1 MQRPRVRYSRLISSK
16 LIFMGKKELVYRDKV
31 LRCTYEICGLLEIK
45 KNMARECT
53 VNVVL
58 HLPSCYLL
66 KRGNVLGTSLT
77 CVTSTSLQQ
86 SWGRV
91 LCCDLQ
97 MKFRVTLTFLGLY

>member
-77 CVTSTSLQQ
+77 CVRQHH
-86 SWGRV
+86 
-91 LCCDLQ
+91 CNN
-97 MKFRVTLTFLGLY
+97 LGGGYYVVIYR